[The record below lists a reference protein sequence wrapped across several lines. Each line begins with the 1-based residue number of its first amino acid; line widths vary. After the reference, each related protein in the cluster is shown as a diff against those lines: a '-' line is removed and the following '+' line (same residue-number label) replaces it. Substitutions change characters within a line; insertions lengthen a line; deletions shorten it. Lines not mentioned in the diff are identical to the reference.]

1 MQSNVFKC
9 SVLTLLIIALSAC
22 STLPEDLVS
31 TNPNVQTSYSNWRE
45 SLDVTQELRLGG
57 VIAHVTNLKDTTRV
71 EVVNLP
77 IGSSG
82 KPDINQE
89 PQGRF
94 VAYIDGFADPVKLSE
109 GRLITLLGD
118 SDHKETAPVGD
129 YSYEFPVMKVKS
141 YHLWKIEERVIMHND
156 FGPYN
161 YSCRSL
167 YCREIIRGTRQ
178 GIVIQEVK

>member
-31 TNPNVQTSYSNWRE
+31 TNPNVQTSYSNWKK
-45 SLDVTQELRLGG
+45 SLDVSQEVRLGG
-57 VIAHVTNLKDTTRV
+57 VIAHVTNLKYTTRV

-77 IGSSG
+77 IASNG

-94 VAYIDGFADPVKLSE
+94 VAYV
-109 GRLITLLGD
+109 
-118 SDHKETAPVGD
+118 
-129 YSYEFPVMKVKS
+129 
-141 YHLWKIEERVIMHND
+141 
-156 FGPYN
+156 
-161 YSCRSL
+161 
-167 YCREIIRGTRQ
+167 Q
-178 GIVIQEVK
+178 GLC